1 MIVTQ
6 STTRI
11 VLLTSLALAIVA
23 MGSVVAAAAT
33 PEPPAAPPVSQF
45 APAEDLVDQVDYYLK
60 RLEQAVETEDDY
72 KDFVERIAKDADTL
86 AVIALALGLHDTDNQ
101 YKAAAPEIIKA
112 TQQLAAAKDY
122 ATAKVAVENVKK
134 AATAKTADA
143 GNLKWEKVASLKQLM
158 LAVPAINTQ
167 LKRNIKLRRPKR
179 DGPKAAGRA
188 AVIAVIGQAALYHS
202 DDTEK
207 PELAEKWYDYCLHM
221 RDAAAEANAAAHR
234 TDKAAVPGVMEK
246 LAKSC
251 DDCHTVFHQEAL
263 GKEDVEEEDD

>member
-11 VLLTSLALAIVA
+11 VVLTALVLVVVA
-23 MGSVVAAAAT
+23 FVSVAAAAEA
-33 PEPPAAPPVSQF
+33 EPPAAPPVSQF
-45 APAEDLVDQVDYYLK
+45 APAEDLVGQVKYYLK

-72 KDFVERIAKDADTL
+72 KDFIERIAKDTDTL
-86 AVIALALGLHDTDNQ
+86 AVIALALGLHDTDNA
-101 YKAAAPEIIKA
+101 YKAAASEIIQA

-143 GNLKWEKVASLKQLM
+143 SNIKWEKVASLKQLM
-158 LAVPAINTQ
+158 LAVPPINTQ

-207 PELAEKWYDYCLHM
+207 PELAEKWYDYCFHM
-221 RDAAAEANAAAHR
+221 RDAAAEANAAARR
-234 TDKAAVPGVMEK
+234 TDKAAVPAAMEK